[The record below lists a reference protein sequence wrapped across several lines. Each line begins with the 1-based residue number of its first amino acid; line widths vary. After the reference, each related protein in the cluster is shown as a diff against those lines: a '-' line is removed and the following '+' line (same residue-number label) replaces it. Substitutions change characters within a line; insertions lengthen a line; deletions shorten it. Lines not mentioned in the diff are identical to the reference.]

1 LKRLH
6 SAASWVALATALIS
20 TPAFGAEM
28 RRFAL
33 LVGNNTGGE
42 ATEPLRYAEAD
53 VDKLATVLH
62 QLGGFREGDL
72 ITALGSNAIDV
83 EHQLAQLEDRLRA
96 VENENVQTT
105 LLLYYSGHAKQGDL
119 WLGDSRLPMAVIRK
133 HLSESSADVKIG
145 IIDSCESGAITR
157 EKGGKRGPSFLFEL
171 DDREAARGL
180 ILISSSSEDESSQ
193 ESDELG
199 GSFFTHYLASGLR
212 GDADESGDA
221 RVTLGEVYKYTYH
234 KTVNVTANT
243 RSGTQHPTY
252 AYDLEGQGDIIL
264 TEISRGSSGVLFPE
278 ALAGDYLIFDM
289 QRDQVAAEI
298 AKKPGSARKLALP
311 PGDYVVK
318 KRLTDHLRMA
328 RFGLARDQY
337 YSVDEAVMDDVA
349 FEDDYA
355 KGSVLRMELE
365 HSRTRANIRTV
376 AVFQS
381 FFSASA
387 RKELF
392 PTLFMFG
399 AGVEVGP
406 FIGAHLGL
414 ELLLGGDRANT
425 LRLGDL
431 AVDFRFFEAEVALSM
446 LWRLD
451 LGPFALYAGP
461 RLSGLYFLRSFP
473 NDPVL
478 SEHSQDFFG
487 ISPAL
492 SAGALWFPFRD
503 RDFSIEILARA
514 GFLSYGVDDNRALFF
529 SEVGLSVG
537 YRP

>member
-1 LKRLH
+1 LSGRL
-6 SAASWVALATALIS
+6 ASALATCLALC
-20 TPAFGAEM
+20 PALLSAPASAAET

-33 LVGNNTGGE
+33 LVGNNTGGPG
-42 ATEPLRYAEAD
+42 TDDLRYAEDD
-53 VDKLATVLH
+53 VNKLSVVLQ
-62 QLGGFREGDL
+62 QLGGFRPGDMVTVL
-72 ITALGSNAIDV
+72 GKAAIEVERELAALEHRMREV
-83 EHQLAQLEDRLRA
+83 ESKEVH
-96 VENENVQTT
+96 TT
-105 LLLYYSGHAKQGDL
+105 LLLHYSGHAKQGDL
-119 WLGDSRLPMAVIRK
+119 WLGDTRLPMAVIKK
-133 HLSESSADVKIG
+133 HLTESVADVKLG
-145 IIDSCESGAITR
+145 IIDSCESGVITR
-157 EKGGKRGPSFLFEL
+157 EKGGRRGPSFLFEL

-234 KTVNVTANT
+234 KTVSVTANT

-264 TEISRGSSGVLFPE
+264 TDLSRGTSGVVFGD
-278 ALAGDYLIFDM
+278 ALSGDYMVFDM
-289 QRDQVAAEI
+289 RREQVTAEI
-298 AKKPGSARKLALP
+298 AKKEGAARRLALP
-311 PGDYVVK
+311 PGEYVVK

-328 RFGLARDQY
+328 RFTLASDQY
-337 YSVDEAVMDDVA
+337 YQVDEGLMEQVA

-355 KGSVLRMELE
+355 KGPAVEKVLDRY
-365 HSRTRANIRTV
+365 RTRANIRTV

-381 FFSASA
+381 FFAKSA
-387 RKELF
+387 RDELF
-392 PTLFMFG
+392 PPLFLFG
-399 AGVEVGP
+399 AGVELGP

-414 ELLLGGDRANT
+414 EVLLGGDGGNT

-431 AVDFRFFEAEVALSM
+431 ALDYRFFEAEIAISM

-451 LGPFALYAGP
+451 AGDFAFYAGP
-461 RLSGLYFLRSFP
+461 RVSGIYFLRSFP

-478 SEHSQDFFG
+478 KDHSQDFFG

-492 SAGALWFPFRD
+492 SAGALWFPLT
-503 RDFSIEILARA
+503 DFSVEVVARA
-514 GFLSYGVDDNRALFF
+514 GFLAYGVDDNRALFF
-529 SEVGLSVG
+529 SEVGLSLG
-537 YRP
+537 YRL